1 MKRIV
6 IFVIVMMTMV
16 TVQGETLTE
25 RQKGLAACACL
36 MAQGDLER
44 LEPAVKTALDNG
56 VTINELKEAFSQL
69 YAYTGFPRSLNAL
82 GVLKKVLES
91 GKLGNSSF
99 SGLGTNVTSP
109 NAQTPKWQE
118 GKPWKRPEI
127 WGDAAKALKQG
138 TEVQTKLTGIEYNYD
153 FCPQD
158 DYYLKAHL
166 FGDIFAGDQLSHA
179 DREIVTV
186 AALSGLEGVAPQL
199 AAHKRGAV
207 NMGNSQEL
215 VDELCAW
222 LDSEGYT
229 LRSRFP
235 KGVANVNYAQY
246 FIGDSFVAP
255 IKPANLGENEATV
268 MPIVN
273 VTFEPGC
280 RNNWHIHHGAHQI
293 LICVSGK
300 GWYQEW
306 GKEPIALTP
315 GMVIDI
321 PEGVKHWHGA
331 QEDSWFQHYTT
342 HVKTGG
348 EESTQWLEP
357 VSLMPRTDD

>member
-1 MKRIV
+1 MKKTITLLIAV
-6 IFVIVMMTMV
+6 LTMMTM
-16 TVQGETLTE
+16 QGQSLTE

-44 LEPAVKTALDNG
+44 LEPSVRTALDNG

-82 GVLKKVLES
+82 GVLSKVLEN
-91 GKLGNSSF
+91 KQAN
-99 SGLGTNVTSP
+99 
-109 NAQTPKWQE
+109 WQE
-118 GKPWKRPEI
+118 GKPWTRPAE
-127 WGDAAKALKQG
+127 WDNAKAAYELGRKN
-138 TEVQTKLTGIEYNYD
+138 QTQLSGRPFDYN

-166 FGDIFAGDQLSHA
+166 FGDIFAGDQLNAA

-186 AALSGLEGVAPQL
+186 AALSGLNGVAPQL
-199 AAHKRGAV
+199 AAHKQGAV

-215 VDELCAW
+215 VDEFCTW
-222 LDSEGYT
+222 LDHEGYT
-229 LRSRFP
+229 LRSGFP
-235 KGVANVNYAQY
+235 KGVANTGYAQY
-246 FIGDSFVAP
+246 FIGDSYLSP
-255 IKPANLGENEATV
+255 IQPANLGEGEATV
-268 MPIVN
+268 LPTVN

-280 RNNWHIHHGAHQI
+280 RNNWHIHHGARQV

-306 GKEPIALTP
+306 GKAPIALTS
-315 GMVIDI
+315 GMIIDI

-331 QEDSWFQHYTT
+331 QKDSWFQHLTT

-348 EESTQWLEP
+348 EESNEWLEP
-357 VSLMPRTDD
+357 VTDEIYNAL

>member
-1 MKRIV
+1 MA
-6 IFVIVMMTMV
+6 
-16 TVQGETLTE
+16 TVNAQMLTE

-36 MAQGDLER
+36 MAQGDLDR
-44 LEPAVKTALDNG
+44 LEPAVKMALDNG

-82 GVLKKVLES
+82 GVLNKVLES
-91 GKLGNSSF
+91 
-99 SGLGTNVTSP
+99 SP
-109 NAQTPKWQE
+109 SRGEGRWQE
-118 GKPWKRPEI
+118 GKPWKRPAE
-127 WGDAAKALKQG
+127 WDNAKAAYELGKKN
-138 TEVQTKLTGIEYNYD
+138 QTQVSGRPFDYD

-158 DYYLKAHL
+158 DYYLKSHL
-166 FGDIFAGDQLSHA
+166 FGDIFAGDQLTAA

-186 AALSGLEGVAPQL
+186 VALSGLDKVAPQL

-207 NMGNSQEL
+207 NMGNSPEL
-215 VDELCAW
+215 VDELSAW
-222 LDSEGYT
+222 LDHEGYT
-229 LRSRFP
+229 LRSGFP
-235 KGVANVNYAQY
+235 KGVANVNYAKY

-255 IKPANLGENEATV
+255 IKAANLADGEATV

-280 RNNWHIHHGAHQI
+280 RNNWHIHHGAHQV

-306 GKEPIALTP
+306 GKTPIPLHP
-315 GMVIDI
+315 GMIIDI

-331 QEDSWFQHYTT
+331 QKDSWFQHYTT

-348 EESTQWLEP
+348 DESNEWLEP
-357 VSLMPRTDD
+357 VSDENYYALKE

>member
-6 IFVIVMMTMV
+6 IFVIAIMTMA
-16 TVQGETLTE
+16 TVNGQTLTE

-44 LEPAVKTALDNG
+44 LEPAVKMALDNG
-56 VTINELKEAFSQL
+56 VAINELKEAFSQL

-82 GVLKKVLES
+82 GVLNKVLENI
-91 GKLGNSSF
+91 L
-99 SGLGTNVTSP
+99 P
-109 NAQTPKWQE
+109 AWQD
-118 GKPWKRPEI
+118 GKPWTRPEI
-127 WGDAAKALKQG
+127 WNDAEKALKQG
-138 TEVQTKLTGIEYNYD
+138 TEVQTQLSGRPFDYE

-158 DYYLKAHL
+158 DYYLKSHL
-166 FGDIFAGDQLSHA
+166 FGDIFAGDQLTAA

-186 AALSGLEGVAPQL
+186 AALSGLDNVAPQL

-222 LDSEGYT
+222 LDHEGYT
-229 LRSRFP
+229 LRSGFP

-255 IKPANLGENEATV
+255 IKPSNLGENDATV

-306 GKEPIALTP
+306 GKAPIALTP

-331 QEDSWFQHYTT
+331 QKDSWFQHYTT
-342 HVKTGG
+342 HVNTGG
-348 EESTQWLEP
+348 EESNEWLEP
-357 VSLMPRTDD
+357 VTDEVYNKLK

>member
-1 MKRIV
+1 MATT
-6 IFVIVMMTMV
+6 FA
-16 TVQGETLTE
+16 QTLTE

-36 MAQGDLER
+36 MAQGDIER
-44 LEPAVKTALDNG
+44 LEPAVRSALDNG

-82 GVLKKVLES
+82 GVLSKVLEE
-91 GKLGNSSF
+91 KN
-99 SGLGTNVTSP
+99 P
-109 NAQTPKWQE
+109 AWQM
-118 GKPWKRPEI
+118 GKPWTRPAE
-127 WGDAAKALKQG
+127 WDDAKAAYELGKKN
-138 TEVQTKLTGIEYNYD
+138 QTQLSGRAFDYA

-199 AAHKRGAV
+199 AAHKAGAV
-207 NMGNSQEL
+207 NMGNSQKL
-215 VDELCAW
+215 VNELCAW

-229 LRSRFP
+229 LRSAWP
-235 KGVANVNYAQY
+235 KGTPNTAYTQY
-246 FIGDSFVAP
+246 FIGNSYLADVGGG
-255 IKPANLGENEATV
+255 IH
-268 MPIVN
+268 N

-280 RNNWHIHHGAHQI
+280 RNNWHIHHKQVQV
-293 LICVSGK
+293 LVCVSGR

-306 GKEPIALTP
+306 GKEAVELKPGIVIA
-315 GMVIDI
+315 I

-331 QEDSWFQHYTT
+331 TADSWLQHLTY
-342 HVKTGG
+342 HKDVQEGASN
-348 EESTQWLEP
+348 EWLEP
-357 VSLMPRTDD
+357 VEDEHYQGLAER

>member
-1 MKRIV
+1 MRRIV
-6 IFVIVMMTMV
+6 ILLVALLTMA
-16 TVQGETLTE
+16 TIQAQTLTE

-44 LEPAVKTALDNG
+44 LEPAVRHALDSG

-82 GVLKKVLES
+82 GVLSKVLENRS
-91 GKLGNSSF
+91 EN
-99 SGLGTNVTSP
+99 
-109 NAQTPKWQE
+109 WQE
-118 GKPWKRPEI
+118 GKPWTRPAE
-127 WGDAAKALKQG
+127 WDDARKAYELGVKN
-138 TEVQTKLTGIEYNYD
+138 QTQLSGRPFDYA

-166 FGDIFAGDQLSHA
+166 FGDIFAGDQLSA
-179 DREIVTV
+179 SDREIVTV

-199 AAHKRGAV
+199 AAHKKGAV

-229 LRSRFP
+229 LRSQWP
-235 KGVANVNYAQY
+235 KGEPNTGYAQY
-246 FIGDSFVAP
+246 FIGNSYLAP
-255 IKPANLGENEATV
+255 MEGGL
-268 MPIVN
+268 VN
-273 VTFEPGC
+273 VTFEPRC
-280 RNNWHIHHGAHQI
+280 RNNWHIHHKQVQV
-293 LICVSGK
+293 LICVAGR

-306 GKEPIALTP
+306 GKEPVELKP
-315 GMVIDI
+315 GMVIEI

-331 QEDSWFQHYTT
+331 AKDSWMQHLTY
-342 HVKTGG
+342 HKDVQEGASN
-348 EESTQWLEP
+348 EWLEP
-357 VSLMPRTDD
+357 VTDDIYNKLK